1 MQGYFRKRGSTWSFT
16 VDIGID
22 PKTGK
27 RKQKTRSGFRTKKEA
42 QMEAAKLQQEL
53 GQGTYVNEKDTM
65 FKDFVRDWLKQ
76 YGGSVKIS
84 TVRVRGHESGKLLSY
99 FGGLKVK
106 QVTKKMYQDALYDL
120 YKKGYAINTIT
131 GIHSTGR
138 MIFKKAMELEIIKSD
153 PTQYA
158 KLPRPI
164 YTIEELESEKET
176 VKYLEKEELALFLR
190 TAKEKGL
197 ERDYEIFLTLA
208 YSGLRVGELC
218 ALMWRDLT
226 PKEFT
231 LSVTKTYYN
240 PRNITKDYQ
249 LLPPKTKNSRR
260 VIELDPVVFK
270 ELEKL
275 KGRQN
280 ELKMLNRNIYY
291 DKDFVF
297 AKTGGNYL
305 GYPELIKT
313 IQNRMNRILKLSGLN
328 TALTPHSL
336 RHTHTSLLAE
346 AGVGIHEI
354 MERLGHIE
362 DDITKR
368 VYLHVTKTMKTE
380 ASRKFGQLMRN
391 L

>member
-1 MQGYFRKRGSTWSFT
+1 MQGYFRKRGNRWSFT
-16 VDIGID
+16 IDIGID

-42 QMEAAKLQQEL
+42 QLEAAKLQQEL
-53 GQGTYVNEKDTM
+53 GQGTFINEKETM
-65 FKDFVRDWLKQ
+65 FKDFVEDWLKQ
-76 YGGSVKIS
+76 YQSTVKVS
-84 TVRVRGHESGKLLSY
+84 TVRVRDHESGKLINY
-99 FGGLKVK
+99 FKGLKVR
-106 QVTKKMYQDALYDL
+106 QVTRKMYQDLLNDL
-120 YKKGYAINTIT
+120 FNKGYALNTIS

-138 MIFKKAMELEIIKSD
+138 MIFKKAIELEIIKND

-158 KLPRPI
+158 KLPKPI
-164 YTIEELESEKET
+164 KTVEELESEEER

-190 TAKEKGL
+190 TAKEQGL
-197 ERDYEIFLTLA
+197 DRDYEIFLTLA
-208 YSGLRVGELC
+208 YSGIRVGELC
-218 ALMWRDLT
+218 ALMWKDLSF
-226 PKEFT
+226 KDYT

-240 PRNITKDYQ
+240 PRNIIKEYQ
-249 LLPPKTKNSRR
+249 LLPPKTKKSKRT
-260 VIELDPVVFK
+260 IELDPIVLK
-270 ELEKL
+270 ELERL
-275 KGRQN
+275 KAKQN
-280 ELKMLNRNIYY
+280 ELKILNRNIYY

-297 AKTGGNYL
+297 AKTGSYL

-313 IQNRMNRILKLSGLN
+313 IQNRMTRLLKLSGLN
-328 TALTPHSL
+328 LTLTPHTL

-380 ASRKFGQLMRN
+380 ASKKFGELMRN